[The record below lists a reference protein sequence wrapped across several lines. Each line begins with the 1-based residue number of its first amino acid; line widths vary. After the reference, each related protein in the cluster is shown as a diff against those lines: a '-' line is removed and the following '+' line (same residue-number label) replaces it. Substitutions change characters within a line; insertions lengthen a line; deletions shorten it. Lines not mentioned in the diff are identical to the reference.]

1 MATPSRNSP
10 DILREEILADA
21 RRESEGIIRRAQQE
35 AEVLLGKATAEADK
49 VRQERLDQARTEAAR
64 RKELILATVPVEA
77 GRLRLARVETLLQS
91 ICDEVRRR
99 LLAREGFDYRE
110 AIVVLATEAVRQ
122 MAGEAFVVKLS
133 PADRAGYGAGLAE
146 EIARRVGRAPLS
158 ITLSDETTITSGGLI
173 VQDTEGRQVWDNRF
187 VPRLERL
194 WPELRRQIAVQTA
207 LVATSGST
215 GGGA

>member
-1 MATPSRNSP
+1 
-10 DILREEILADA
+10 
-21 RRESEGIIRRAQQE
+21 
-35 AEVLLGKATAEADK
+35 
-49 VRQERLDQARTEAAR
+49 
-64 RKELILATVPVEA
+64 
-77 GRLRLARVETLLQS
+77 
-91 ICDEVRRR
+91 
-99 LLAREGFDYRE
+99 
-110 AIVVLATEAVRQ
+110 